1 MAKLRARPNSLMA
14 MVSLPW
20 PDSFMVGS
28 TPFLHYLEW
37 EQKMYRV
44 WLSFVLFPWS
54 FYCVRMW
61 PRRALI
67 CTDLYQPLLWTLG
80 WNKNVP
86 CFEGGES
93 EMSVSL
99 RLSKWTKY
107 FLKWLTINKKKWC
120 LWCRGLRSVAEHWP
134 GTHKVLPCPGASA
147 SKRDLHNYLVNFQL
161 K

>member
-44 WLSFVLFPWS
+44 WFSFVLFPWS

-107 FLKWLTINKKKWC
+107 FLKWLTIKKKNDVC
-120 LWCRGLRSVAEHWP
+120 GAVGLDPWQNTGQVHTRSF
-134 GTHKVLPCPGASA
+134 
-147 SKRDLHNYLVNFQL
+147 LVPVPAPARETYIIIW
-161 K
+161 